1 MLILL
6 LAAQATALNCDLAND
21 AIATSQCALED
32 SIKYGPDAN
41 CKNQQ
46 TQLDLN
52 VCSYRDYLR
61 SDIELNKLW
70 AAAVKKARDRDRWE
84 VEHQSKGGRFD
95 RLLDAQRKW
104 IAFRD
109 AQCAFEAG
117 PREDSGTIWA
127 LVTNVCM
134 KNITDARSTQL
145 RDYLKPDN
153 KN

>member
-46 TQLDLN
+46 MQLDLN

-70 AAAVKKARDRDRWE
+70 AAAVKRRGTETVGKSNISPRVADSTDCSMRSVSGSRFATRNVRSRQARERT
-84 VEHQSKGGRFD
+84 
-95 RLLDAQRKW
+95 
-104 IAFRD
+104 
-109 AQCAFEAG
+109 AG
-117 PREDSGTIWA
+117 QFGPSLQTS
-127 LVTNVCM
+127 V
-134 KNITDARSTQL
+134 
-145 RDYLKPDN
+145 
-153 KN
+153 